1 MFKDLVTLSLIFDTP
16 ATAKGRD
23 AYRAGKSDLAN
34 PFTPGSRLAREWRV
48 GWTDARRQAGAATPE
63 RRAG

>member
-16 ATAKGRD
+16 ATQKGRA
-23 AYRAGKSDLAN
+23 AYGAGKSELAN

-48 GWTDARRQAGAATPE
+48 GWTDARRQAGAARRD